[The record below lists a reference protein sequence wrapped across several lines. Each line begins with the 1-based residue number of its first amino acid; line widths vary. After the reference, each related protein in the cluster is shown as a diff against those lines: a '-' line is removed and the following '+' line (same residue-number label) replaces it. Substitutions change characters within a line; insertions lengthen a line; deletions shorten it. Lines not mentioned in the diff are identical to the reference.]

1 MLYDFHQRQTS
12 KKPGSVH
19 ATYLVDGIPTI
30 TKAHSTNGQ
39 TGDGEDAY
47 MQNSPVMSSSLPQE
61 ETEEYTIPSKSI
73 MLAREEDLQGTQYL
87 KIKVPSCTKEA
98 RLRVCLSREVKV
110 CANTF
115 SPYLQ
120 FRT

>member
-1 MLYDFHQRQTS
+1 MLYDFHQGQTS
-12 KKPGSVH
+12 KEPGSVH
-19 ATYLVDGIPTI
+19 ATYLVDGIPI
-30 TKAHSTNGQ
+30 MTKGHSTYGE

-73 MLAREEDLQGTQYL
+73 VLAREDDLQGMQYL
-87 KIKVPSCTKEA
+87 KSRLPICTREA

-110 CANTF
+110 CASTF
-115 SPYLQ
+115 SPHLQ

>member
-12 KKPGSVH
+12 KNPGSVH

-39 TGDGEDAY
+39 TGVGEDAY

-87 KIKVPSCTKEA
+87 KIKVPSCSKEA
-98 RLRVCLSREVKV
+98 KLRVCLSREVKV

>member
-1 MLYDFHQRQTS
+1 MLYDFHQRQTF
-12 KKPGSVH
+12 KTPGSVR

-30 TKAHSTNGQ
+30 TRVHSANGQ
-39 TGDGEDAY
+39 TGDSEDAY
-47 MQNSPVMSSSLPQE
+47 MQSSPVMSSSLPQE
-61 ETEEYTIPSKSI
+61 ETEESTIPSKSI
-73 MLAREEDLQGTQYL
+73 VLVRDEDLQGMPYL
-87 KIKVPSCTKEA
+87 KSIVLICTKEA

-115 SPYLQ
+115 SPPLQ

>member
-1 MLYDFHQRQTS
+1 MLYDFHQRQTF

-19 ATYLVDGIPTI
+19 ATYLVEGIPTI
-30 TKAHSTNGQ
+30 TKAHSANGQ

-47 MQNSPVMSSSLPQE
+47 MQSSPVMSSSLPQE
-61 ETEEYTIPSKSI
+61 ETEEYTILSKSI
-73 MLAREEDLQGTQYL
+73 VLAREEDLQGMQYL
-87 KIKVPSCTKEA
+87 KSRVPICTKEA
-98 RLRVCLSREVKV
+98 RLRVCLSREGKV

-115 SPYLQ
+115 SPHLQ

>member
-1 MLYDFHQRQTS
+1 MLYDFHQRQTF
-12 KKPGSVH
+12 KKPGTVH

-30 TKAHSTNGQ
+30 TKAQSTNGQ

-47 MQNSPVMSSSLPQE
+47 MQSSPVMSSSLPQE

-73 MLAREEDLQGTQYL
+73 VLAREEDLQGMQYL
-87 KIKVPSCTKEA
+87 QSRVPICTKEA

-115 SPYLQ
+115 SPHLQ

>member
-1 MLYDFHQRQTS
+1 MLYDFHQRQTL

-19 ATYLVDGIPTI
+19 ATYLVDGLPTL
-30 TKAHSTNGQ
+30 TKAHSANGQ

-47 MQNSPVMSSSLPQE
+47 MQSSPVMSSSLPQE

-73 MLAREEDLQGTQYL
+73 VLVREEDLQGMHCT
-87 KIKVPSCTKEA
+87 IPACTKKA
-98 RLRVCLSREVKV
+98 RLRTCLSREVKV

-115 SPYLQ
+115 GPHLQ

>member
-1 MLYDFHQRQTS
+1 MLYDFHQGQTS

-19 ATYLVDGIPTI
+19 AIYLVDGIPTI
-30 TKAHSTNGQ
+30 TKEHSTNGE

-47 MQNSPVMSSSLPQE
+47 MQNSPIMSSSLPQE
-61 ETEEYTIPSKSI
+61 ETEEYTIPSNSI
-73 MLAREEDLQGTQYL
+73 VLAREEDLQGMQYL
-87 KIKVPSCTKEA
+87 KSRVPICTREA

-110 CANTF
+110 CASTF
-115 SPYLQ
+115 SPHLQ

>member
-1 MLYDFHQRQTS
+1 MLYDFHQRQTL

-19 ATYLVDGIPTI
+19 ATYLVDGI
-30 TKAHSTNGQ
+30 KAQSANGR

-47 MQNSPVMSSSLPQE
+47 MQSTPVMSSSLSQE

-73 MLAREEDLQGTQYL
+73 VLVREEDLQGMHCT
-87 KIKVPSCTKEA
+87 VPACTKKA
-98 RLRVCLSREVKV
+98 RLRNCLSREVKV
-110 CANTF
+110 CANKF
-115 SPYLQ
+115 SPHLQ

>member
-1 MLYDFHQRQTS
+1 MLYDFHQRQTF

-19 ATYLVDGIPTI
+19 ATYLVDGVPTI
-30 TKAHSTNGQ
+30 AKADSANGQ

-47 MQNSPVMSSSLPQE
+47 MQSSPVMSSSLPQE
-61 ETEEYTIPSKSI
+61 DTEEYTIPMKSVV
-73 MLAREEDLQGTQYL
+73 LAREEDLQGMQYL
-87 KIKVPSCTKEA
+87 KSRVLICIKEA
-98 RLRVCLSREVKV
+98 RLRVCLSREVKL

-115 SPYLQ
+115 SPHLQ

>member
-12 KKPGSVH
+12 KKPGSIH
-19 ATYLVDGIPTI
+19 ATYLIDGIPTI

-87 KIKVPSCTKEA
+87 NIKVPSCTKEA

-115 SPYLQ
+115 IPYLQ
-120 FRT
+120 LRT